1 MTFQNWSM
9 DACAIIVFSPI
20 LRERNL
26 CRSKQYIFYSSSGA
40 LAYRLCSPHS
50 TWSHLYRMFF
60 ELRGKSAFL
69 HLREKKDRIL
79 AWLIILLQW
88 HSAFVKKDKSRKKS
102 NLAECECTWTWKFT
116 KCQLLSTDVHSY
128 YKSRVHSKWKAKCRV
143 LDMINSFSAYWT
155 KKW

>member
-1 MTFQNWSM
+1 MPLETIHTLLLFW
-9 DACAIIVFSPI
+9 
-20 LRERNL
+20 
-26 CRSKQYIFYSSSGA
+26 SSSLQVVLSIHYMASRTGYF
-40 LAYRLCSPHS
+40 LNLGGNQ
-50 TWSHLYRMFF
+50 F
-60 ELRGKSAFL
+60 AF
-69 HLREKKDRIL
+69 LREKKDRIL

-155 KKW
+155 KNDSHKIVHLNQPKMLSAEFART